1 MHYSYSDNRLIGLV
15 VPASGDANE
24 GSMQNVGQNGN
35 LWSSSLNSSDVQNA
49 WNFNFNANNGNVNND
64 NRYNGLPVR
73 GVLAQISFVNLFYFY
88 IMYKL
93 SKEQLLFDLYV
104 AFEYAR
110 KHKNN
115 KKYVQTYE
123 ENLYDNLT
131 ELRDVLF
138 NRTYT
143 PESSVCF
150 IVEYPKKREIFAA
163 NFRDRIVHH
172 LYFNYMHKLFENT
185 FIHDTYSCIKGRG
198 THFGIKRCR
207 KHIIAESK
215 NYTKECYALKMDIKG
230 YFIHIDRTLLVDLVN
245 NAIDKMTQHKISKG
259 SNKKWCDVIDIEFVK
274 YLTNVIATLDPTL
287 NCKFRSPKSAWIGL
301 PSSKSLFSIK
311 NGCGLPIGNLTSQLF
326 SNVYLNELD
335 QYAKRVL
342 HCKHYGRYVDD
353 FFVISQDK
361 EFLKSIIPKIEKF
374 LLDKLHLEIHKG
386 KTKIINVKY
395 GVEFLGAFIKPNRTY
410 IANESLRRIKRKIF
424 DMDYSSVKINN
435 PIQTINSYLGIFSH
449 YKSLN
454 IRKQIFDNIISI
466 KRYGYFNEN
475 YTKFIPYNK

>member
-15 VPASGDANE
+15 VPTSGDANE

-49 WNFNFNANNGNVNND
+49 WNFNFNANNGNINND

-93 SKEQLLFDLYV
+93 SKEQLLFDWYV

-163 NFRDRIVHH
+163 
-172 LYFNYMHKLFENT
+172 
-185 FIHDTYSCIKGRG
+185 
-198 THFGIKRCR
+198 
-207 KHIIAESK
+207 
-215 NYTKECYALKMDIKG
+215 
-230 YFIHIDRTLLVDLVN
+230 
-245 NAIDKMTQHKISKG
+245 
-259 SNKKWCDVIDIEFVK
+259 
-274 YLTNVIATLDPTL
+274 
-287 NCKFRSPKSAWIGL
+287 
-301 PSSKSLFSIK
+301 
-311 NGCGLPIGNLTSQLF
+311 
-326 SNVYLNELD
+326 
-335 QYAKRVL
+335 
-342 HCKHYGRYVDD
+342 
-353 FFVISQDK
+353 
-361 EFLKSIIPKIEKF
+361 
-374 LLDKLHLEIHKG
+374 
-386 KTKIINVKY
+386 
-395 GVEFLGAFIKPNRTY
+395 
-410 IANESLRRIKRKIF
+410 
-424 DMDYSSVKINN
+424 
-435 PIQTINSYLGIFSH
+435 
-449 YKSLN
+449 
-454 IRKQIFDNIISI
+454 
-466 KRYGYFNEN
+466 
-475 YTKFIPYNK
+475 